1 MRLTA
6 RFAAMLFSAGL
17 LLGAAPVTA
26 SADALQPV
34 TPPAPLPAF
43 QLPGLNGSSGSD
55 ADLRNK
61 VTVIRFWA
69 SW

>member
-1 MRLTA
+1 MQIPA
-6 RFAAMLFSAGL
+6 RRSAILLAACAL
-17 LLGAAPVTA
+17 LAAAPFP
-26 SADALQPV
+26 ALANSIQQL
-34 TPPAPLPAF
+34 TPPAPIPAF
-43 QLPGLNGSSGSD
+43 KLPGLNGSNSSD

>member
-1 MRLTA
+1 MRTA
-6 RFAAMLFSAGL
+6 ARSAALLFSGLMLSTAML
-17 LLGAAPVTA
+17 TA
-26 SADALQPV
+26 SANTLQPV
-34 TPPAPLPAF
+34 NPPTPMPMF

-55 ADLRNK
+55 TDLRNK

>member
-1 MRLTA
+1 MRFPARCTA
-6 RFAAMLFSAGL
+6 L
-17 LLGAAPVTA
+17 LLAAGVFLA
-26 SADALQPV
+26 A
-34 TPPAPLPAF
+34 APLPLLADNLQPLTPPVPMPAF
-43 QLPGLNGSSGSD
+43 KLAGLNGNGGSD

>member
-6 RFAAMLFSAGL
+6 RFAAILFSAGL
-17 LLGAAPVTA
+17 VAGAVPLTA
-26 SADALQPV
+26 GADALQPV
-34 TPPAPLPAF
+34 KPPVPMPAF
-43 QLPGLNGSSGSD
+43 QLPGLNGGGSD

>member
-1 MRLTA
+1 MRSTA
-6 RFAAMLFSAGL
+6 RFAALLFSAAL
-17 LLGAAPVTA
+17 IFSTVPVTA